1 MNQAVLTIKIDADIK
16 ADSQSLA
23 KKLGLSLSSIIEN
36 KLREVVRERRVV
48 FEDLPTL
55 NDSTKSE
62 LLSIE
67 KDVLAGNNLSPA
79 ITSVN
84 QLKSRLASTKTKA

>member
-55 NDSTKSE
+55 NDSTRLE
-62 LLSIE
+62 LLGIE
-67 KDVLAGNNLSPA
+67 KDVLSRKNLSPTM
-79 ITSVN
+79 TSFAE
-84 QLKSRLASTKTKA
+84 LKNHLAAAK